1 MSVDPISLIGL
12 IGTLIAIAATVA
24 GTVIYFISNKPSLK
38 HVLRVSLPVAIVLI
52 LIIGIAV
59 VIPHFSSRSPSP
71 KDIYTWAMQGQPVLD
86 DILNLNAQKD
96 NDDGW
101 FQRPGPNDSCTF
113 TSQTYQVTSTG
124 SNYYQPCIARA
135 RSFDNF
141 AFQVQM
147 KILSGDGGG
156 LIFRSDRSAAH
167 YYAFT
172 FCSSQGNCGGTDVKD
187 GYYALYAIGYG
198 LRLEPSHIKSPA
210 INPQLGASNTLA
222 VVALGSDIY
231 LYANGQ
237 YLEYVHDTHLSGG
250 TIGVTAYAQ
259 GSTTQV
265 EFSHATVWQLS
276 CSTGAS
282 LQVKFGQVV
291 C

>member
-101 FQRPGPNDSCTF
+101 FQRPGPNDS
-113 TSQTYQVTSTG
+113 
-124 SNYYQPCIARA
+124 
-135 RSFDNF
+135 
-141 AFQVQM
+141 
-147 KILSGDGGG
+147 
-156 LIFRSDRSAAH
+156 
-167 YYAFT
+167 
-172 FCSSQGNCGGTDVKD
+172 
-187 GYYALYAIGYG
+187 
-198 LRLEPSHIKSPA
+198 
-210 INPQLGASNTLA
+210 
-222 VVALGSDIY
+222 
-231 LYANGQ
+231 
-237 YLEYVHDTHLSGG
+237 
-250 TIGVTAYAQ
+250 
-259 GSTTQV
+259 
-265 EFSHATVWQLS
+265 
-276 CSTGAS
+276 
-282 LQVKFGQVV
+282 
-291 C
+291 